1 MQGLEKELRN
11 EKDALDQ
18 YSALTHIVVDML
30 ESKKR
35 ECKMFFIALLCS
47 LLVNVIT
54 LVGFLYYE
62 SQWDY
67 KNTGCSINLNG
78 GTSVKFNKPGLY
90 QVTFNGYVVESTAT
104 GDIIIQLMSNGS
116 KVNGAE
122 IPRETGT

>member
-67 KNTGCSINLNG
+67 KDTITTTTEQEVSGTDSEINNVEGDQYKDNSIHNDERG
-78 GTSVKFNKPGLY
+78 
-90 QVTFNGYVVESTAT
+90 E
-104 GDIIIQLMSNGS
+104 
-116 KVNGAE
+116 
-122 IPRETGT
+122 

>member
-67 KNTGCSINLNG
+67 KGTITTTTEQEVSGTDSEINNVEGDQYKDNSIHNDERG
-78 GTSVKFNKPGLY
+78 
-90 QVTFNGYVVESTAT
+90 E
-104 GDIIIQLMSNGS
+104 
-116 KVNGAE
+116 
-122 IPRETGT
+122 